1 MAAQQGSPEGQ
12 ISSLTHEQS
21 MAGAE
26 KHDLNASWCR
36 HLPWCDTR
44 PSRRTAQRGPDWLH
58 RESSS
63 SHLTQQ
69 RWKCSGRSAAF
80 LSYPPD
86 PPAAACQ
93 FWTPAHKCSPTARSR
108 AAWASSCYSKSVTF
122 TLGIKPPTL
131 RITSFVVIHVTK
143 QPVQHQDKNAS
154 SQWNKQQKAL
164 YIPRSELQVS
174 FFSSFRPIIFF
185 FVIIIT
191 HI

>member
-1 MAAQQGSPEGQ
+1 MSSRAGSTGQQHRMAAQQGSPEGQ

-69 RWKCSGRSAAF
+69 RWKCSGRRAAF
-80 LSYPPD
+80 LSCPPD

-93 FWTPAHKCSPTARSR
+93 FCNPCSQVQSHCKEQ
-108 AAWASSCYSKSVTF
+108 SCLSCYSKSVTF

-143 QPVQHQDKNAS
+143 QPVQH
-154 SQWNKQQKAL
+154 
-164 YIPRSELQVS
+164 
-174 FFSSFRPIIFF
+174 
-185 FVIIIT
+185 
-191 HI
+191 